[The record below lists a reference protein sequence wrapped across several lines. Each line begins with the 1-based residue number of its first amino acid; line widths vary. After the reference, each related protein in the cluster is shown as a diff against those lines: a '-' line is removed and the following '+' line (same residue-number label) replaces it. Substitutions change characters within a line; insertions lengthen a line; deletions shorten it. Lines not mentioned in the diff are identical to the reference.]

1 MQSAKVELIR
11 IFTELENGN
20 MAEATQLNELK
31 GGFASGGLDPFLQKR
46 F

>member
-31 GGFASGGLDPFLQKR
+31 GGFASGGLEPFLHNM